1 MQKLISFLYDYFDLE
16 IDNEEPVLYINN
28 DLSIYFD
35 ISNGEIEIICPLM
48 KITSDQELLIQIL
61 KINYYSNV
69 ILSTDLDATVILAIY
84 RIREESSES
93 DILSALELMINFAIK
108 FQQDF
113 LYDKT
118 TVLKNKKDDKNFLFN
133 TKKI

>member
-1 MQKLISFLYDYFDLE
+1 MQKLLSFLYDYFGLE
-16 IDNEEPVLYINN
+16 LDNEEPVLSINN

-35 ISNGEIEIICPLM
+35 RSNGVIEMICPLM
-48 KITSDQELLIQIL
+48 RATNDPELLIQIL

-69 ILSTDLDATVILAIY
+69 ILSTDLDASVILAIY
-84 RIREESSES
+84 RIPGESSES
-93 DILSALELMINFAIK
+93 DMLSALELIINFSIK

-113 LYDKT
+113 LYDKKP
-118 TVLKNKKDDKNFLFN
+118 VLKNEISDKKYLFN